1 MIRTALPLRAAIRS
15 LMNHSVS
22 VLLILIATMM
32 VLASCATGVTSAP
45 NPAHPRVIGFALS
58 LDSFHA
64 AASRADFD
72 GYFGAFA
79 PDGVF
84 LGTDATE
91 RWTVEE
97 FKAYCKPYFDQG
109 KGWTYLPRQ
118 RHISVNGN
126 VAWADEVLE
135 NEKYGL
141 CRGTAYLIHDPSR
154 GWLISRYSLAFLI
167 PNAVA
172 AEATALGKK

>member
-1 MIRTALPLRAAIRS
+1 MFLTRIIVAI
-15 LMNHSVS
+15 
-22 VLLILIATMM
+22 
-32 VLASCATGVTSAP
+32 VLALSIFSLCACAISR
-45 NPAHPRVIGFALS
+45 PASGASSMIAS
-58 LDSFHA
+58 DQAIAQTLDRFHA
-64 AASRADFD
+64 AASNADFD
-72 GYFGAFA
+72 AYFGAFTS
-79 PDGVF
+79 DGVF

-91 RWTVEE
+91 RWTIEE

-118 RHISVNGN
+118 RHIRVNGN

-167 PNAVA
+167 PNDVA

>member
-1 MIRTALPLRAAIRS
+1 MLRITAIALVLAASMLQTGCAHQRSNAEASSMSDHDQAIARS
-15 LMNHSVS
+15 L
-22 VLLILIATMM
+22 
-32 VLASCATGVTSAP
+32 
-45 NPAHPRVIGFALS
+45 
-58 LDSFHA
+58 DQFHA

-72 GYFGAFA
+72 AYFGAFTS
-79 PDGVF
+79 DGVF

-172 AEATALGKK
+172 AEATARGKK

>member
-1 MIRTALPLRAAIRS
+1 MLRIAVIAVMLAASVLQTGCAHQRASIGASSMSNHDQVIARS
-15 LMNHSVS
+15 L
-22 VLLILIATMM
+22 
-32 VLASCATGVTSAP
+32 
-45 NPAHPRVIGFALS
+45 
-58 LDSFHA
+58 DQFHA
-64 AASRADFD
+64 AASRADFVS
-72 GYFGAFA
+72 YFTAFTS
-79 PDGVF
+79 DGVF

-135 NEKYGL
+135 NEKYGP

-167 PNAVA
+167 PNDVA

>member
-1 MIRTALPLRAAIRS
+1 ME
-15 LMNHSVS
+15 
-22 VLLILIATMM
+22 
-32 VLASCATGVTSAP
+32 
-45 NPAHPRVIGFALS
+45 NPAIDPSPAIAHT

-72 GYFGAFA
+72 GYFSAFT
-79 PDGVF
+79 PDAVF

-91 RWTVEE
+91 RWTVDE
-97 FKAYCKPYFDQG
+97 FKAYRRPYFDQG

-118 RHISVNGN
+118 RQVKPLGD
-126 VAWADEVLE
+126 VAWVDEVLE
-135 NEKYGL
+135 NEKYGM
-141 CRGTAYLIHDPSR
+141 CRGTALMVRDADR

-167 PNAVA
+167 PNDVA